1 MHCGKLGQTTNGELQ
16 EVTMS
21 GMTQLT
27 TTTEL
32 FVFILPPIFLPK
44 SYQIVRKNLPNSK

>member
-1 MHCGKLGQTTNGELQ
+1 MMHCGKLGQTTNDYLQ
-16 EVTMS
+16 QVTMS

-32 FVFILPPIFLPK
+32 FIFIYYPF
-44 SYQIVRKNLPNSK
+44 SYQNLTK